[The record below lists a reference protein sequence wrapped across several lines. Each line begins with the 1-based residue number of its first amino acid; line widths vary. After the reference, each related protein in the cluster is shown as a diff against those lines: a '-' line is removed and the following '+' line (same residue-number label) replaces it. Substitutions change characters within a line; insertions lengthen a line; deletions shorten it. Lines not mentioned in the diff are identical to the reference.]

1 MRRERAVCDRCDAID
16 RELANFQ
23 RLRPSIKD
31 VFALALIA
39 AVVKDLEAE
48 RDALHYNDARKSG
61 P

>member
-1 MRRERAVCDRCDAID
+1 MCDRCNAIE

-39 AVVKDLEAE
+39 AVVKDLQAE
-48 RDALHYNDARKSG
+48 RDALHFNDATKSG